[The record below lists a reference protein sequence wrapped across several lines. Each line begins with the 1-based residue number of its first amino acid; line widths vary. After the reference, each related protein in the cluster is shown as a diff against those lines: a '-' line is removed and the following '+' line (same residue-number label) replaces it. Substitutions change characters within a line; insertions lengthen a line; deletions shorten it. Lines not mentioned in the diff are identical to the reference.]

1 MNARDSAIH
10 CWLLTPCISVLLMG
24 GLLNMC
30 GCVRQP
36 ENAVV
41 IYSAAD
47 REYSQPILDAF
58 ERRSSGVEVV
68 AQFDVEATKSI
79 GLANRIVSESQ
90 RPQCDVFWN
99 NELMHTLNLE
109 KQGLLKSI
117 RWDIPSDWPRD
128 MRSPQG
134 NWVGLAARGR
144 ILIVNRQLL
153 PEAEQRPNSVMDL
166 ADPQWAGRCGVA
178 FPLFGTTA
186 THFTILM
193 DKLGEEKAIEFFKKV
208 SENAVVLSGNKQ
220 VALQVASG
228 RLAWGLTDTDDA
240 LIEIDAG
247 MPVDIVFP
255 DQQPHQ
261 LGTLRIP
268 NAVAVIANGPHPV
281 AAVQLANFLV
291 SEDTEGRLAMGS
303 SGQFPIRPN
312 HPQASRAGLD
322 SSGNRLM
329 IRWMEAD
336 FSSAADRWQEAS
348 GQLNSLFK
356 K

>member
-1 MNARDSAIH
+1 MSYSQRDLSLNI
-10 CWLLTPCISVLLMG
+10 LLLG
-24 GLLNMC
+24 GLLAAI

-41 IYSAAD
+41 IYTAAD

-68 AQFDVEATKSI
+68 AQFDVEATKSV
-79 GLANRIVSESQ
+79 GLANRIQSESLK
-90 RPQCDVFWN
+90 PQCDIFWN

-109 KQGLLKSI
+109 KQGLLQSI
-117 RWDIPSDWPRD
+117 RWDIPSDWPGN

-134 NWVGLAARGR
+134 NWVGIAARGR
-144 ILIVNRQLL
+144 VLIVSRDLL
-153 PEAEQRPNSVMDL
+153 PDAEQWPTSVMDL
-166 ADPQWAGRCGVA
+166 ADPKWAGRCGVA

-193 DKLGEEKAIEFFKKV
+193 EQLGEEKAIEFFQKV
-208 SENAVVLSGNKQ
+208 VGNAIVLSGNKQ

-247 MPVDIVFP
+247 MPVEIVFP

-261 LGTLRIP
+261 PGTLRIP
-268 NAVAVIANGPHPV
+268 NSVAVIANCPHPV
-281 AAVQLANFLV
+281 AAAQLANFLV

-303 SGQFPIRPN
+303 SGQFPIRPH

-322 SSGNRLM
+322 FAGNRLM

-336 FSSAADRWQEAS
+336 FSLAADRWPDAS
-348 GQLNSLFK
+348 ARLNSIFK